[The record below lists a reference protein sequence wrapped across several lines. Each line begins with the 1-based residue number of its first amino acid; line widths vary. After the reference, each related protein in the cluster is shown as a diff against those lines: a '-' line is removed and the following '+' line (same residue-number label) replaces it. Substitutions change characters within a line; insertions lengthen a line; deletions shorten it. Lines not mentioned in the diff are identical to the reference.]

1 MLFQLIIGP
10 FSTLH
15 LLPKGMSLL
24 LLGLTAVISSLSL
37 GIAGVQVPILSILL
51 NSDISATWTWSLGV
65 ATIAC
70 SCIS

>member
-24 LLGLTAVISSLSL
+24 LLSLTAVISSISL
-37 GIAGVQVPILSILL
+37 GFAGVQVPTFRPT
-51 NSDISATWTWSLGV
+51 NAKE
-65 ATIAC
+65 
-70 SCIS
+70 